1 MGYAGRRVSHHQQR
15 GLGKPE
21 TCNFVGFTLISGRS
35 RRGAF
40 LLKRKCTLAAE
51 ALLEGEAEGLTRKA
65 IEAAQNRF
73 LAFRSN

>member
-1 MGYAGRRVSHHQQR
+1 MGYAGRRGSHRQQR

-21 TCNFVGFTLISGRS
+21 TCNFVGFTLISDRS

-40 LLKRKCTLAAE
+40 LLSESAHLQLKRC
-51 ALLEGEAEGLTRKA
+51 EGEAEGLTRKA